1 MKYLTPGMSW
11 EVACHNIEQM
21 TTDYQDEN
29 HWLKHKETG
38 LMLKMEKQ
46 TGDHFELR
54 KPK

>member
-1 MKYLTPGMSW
+1 MTVSHPEQPL
-11 EVACHNIEQM
+11 QM